1 MSTLRQVC
9 AAVILSL
16 TIVVSTSAGDIHSPG
31 KASTEGASSTTTT
44 VILTL
49 VNLIYG

>member
-1 MSTLRQVC
+1 MCTLRQVC

-16 TIVVSTSAGDIHSPG
+16 TLAVSVVAGDIHSPG
-31 KASTEGASSTTTT
+31 KESTDTSSSTT
-44 VILTL
+44 VILTI